1 MKHTAMLLLLL
12 AVSLAFANPVWTEDV
27 VVREAQDLSYTGCT
41 QQADDGSL
49 ITLWT
54 QILDGENCLIANRI
68 SAVGEEMWDS
78 PLRIAGCGLGIG
90 GEQMK
95 RPPVSVANRLSHPW
109 APDPGSSTLAH
120 DDTVYS
126 LVGSVSG
133 SGGLVSTIPPF
144 HLFTKYLE

>member
-12 AVSLAFANPVWTEDV
+12 ATSLAFANPVWTEDV

-90 GEQMK
+90 GEQMVRCSDDNYLLLAGSTGIQPREADGK
-95 RPPVSVANRLSHPW
+95 QDRPAGKPAL
-109 APDPGSSTLAH
+109 D
-120 DDTVYS
+120 
-126 LVGSVSG
+126 
-133 SGGLVSTIPPF
+133 
-144 HLFTKYLE
+144 